1 MCSRVFTN
9 RFAEYVLISV
19 LLLGIFIG
27 LLLDYFVL
35 KTSLVVNNICF
46 LLIII
51 LYDDYVHLQYLRKYY
66 LMINRTLTAALMPS
80 WFFIVISRS
89 VLLLIGNKLRLFIYK
104 YVHYVKYLLYER
116 INAYRLLV
124 L

>member
-80 WFFIVISRS
+80 
-89 VLLLIGNKLRLFIYK
+89 
-104 YVHYVKYLLYER
+104 
-116 INAYRLLV
+116 
-124 L
+124 

>member
-1 MCSRVFTN
+1 M
-9 RFAEYVLISV
+9 IM
-19 LLLGIFIG
+19 FI
-27 LLLDYFVL
+27 
-35 KTSLVVNNICF
+35 
-46 LLIII
+46 
-51 LYDDYVHLQYLRKYY
+51 YLRKYY

>member
-51 LYDDYVHLQYLRKYY
+51 LYDDPF
-66 LMINRTLTAALMPS
+66 TL
-80 WFFIVISRS
+80 
-89 VLLLIGNKLRLFIYK
+89 
-104 YVHYVKYLLYER
+104 VKILPYDK
-116 INAYRLLV
+116 
-124 L
+124 